1 MEIFENLTL
10 KIADNL
16 RYADSH
22 GFLGLL
28 MKFLSF
34 VFFKKMPDDCEVAAL
49 ENNRKRNSPLL
60 FANKKSVLSI
70 SLLGSNNANEDD
82 NSRISCGH
90 SQKTVSSFKGRGI
103 INLTY
108 INLNYIHSVILTKD
122 AISIHNANSKD
133 CVEVKSSQVNM
144 KKKIFSKKIMFP
156 ALAALTLL
164 AACSNADVGNQE
176 ENQTCLNSSSIVRNS
191 SSDKPFSSSKTVVP
205 SSSVTEISSS
215 SKTPFDDIKF
225 WVGEGSTKAMA
236 KIANRLLT
244 KILKNRNLHSLLHT
258 PFSYNLKEP

>member
-103 INLTY
+103 INLA
-108 INLNYIHSVILTKD
+108 YIHSAIHTQD

-133 CVEVKSSQVNM
+133 CAKVNSIQVNTT
-144 KKKIFSKKIMFP
+144 KKNFSKKRKTMFS
-156 ALAALTLL
+156 ALVALTLL
-164 AACSNADVGNQE
+164 TACSNTDIGNQE
-176 ENQTCLNSSSIVRNS
+176 ENQTSLSSSSIVRNS
-191 SSDKPFSSSKTVVP
+191 SSDKPFSSSKTVV
-205 SSSVTEISSS
+205 SRSSVIETSSS
-215 SKTPFDDIKF
+215 SKTPFDDINF
-225 WVGEGSTKAMA
+225 GWVKAQQ
-236 KIANRLLT
+236 KQWQKLLT
-244 KILKNRNLHSLLHT
+244 D
-258 PFSYNLKEP
+258 Y